1 MASRQM
7 KRERPDHILQ
17 TTALV
22 HEAYLRLV
30 GGKERE
36 VESRGQFFANASQ
49 QMRRILVDF
58 SRRSNAQRR
67 GSGEIVE
74 DLDSIWVGAE
84 GRSEDLLALD
94 ESLRELE
101 QVDSRVARVVE
112 MRYFGGHTDREIAEA
127 LGISV
132 ITVRRDWEDARSWL
146 FSRMRP
152 ARKK

>member
-1 MASRQM
+1 
-7 KRERPDHILQ
+7 
-17 TTALV
+17 
-22 HEAYLRLV
+22 
-30 GGKERE
+30 
-36 VESRGQFFANASQ
+36 
-49 QMRRILVDF
+49 MRHILVDF

-67 GSGEIVE
+67 GSGETVE
-74 DLDSIWVGAE
+74 DLDSICVGAE
-84 GRSEDLLALD
+84 GRRVDLLALD

>member
-1 MASRQM
+1 M